1 MEMKGMSKL
10 KAPFWLIWGLLIWVG
25 LSCGAKIDGEEEV
38 MNENRTTVNLIH
50 VGAVVDKLTPS
61 IGGAAEK
68 CIQMALTDFYAA
80 HPHYRN
86 RLVMKIRDSQDVV
99 AATSAGEVFF
109 ALFGLL
115 LLGLMNF
122 ERGS

>member
-1 MEMKGMSKL
+1 MSKL
-10 KAPFWLIWGLLIWVG
+10 RAPFWLIWGLLIWVG
-25 LSCGAKIDGEEEV
+25 LSCAAKIDGEEEV
-38 MNENRTTVNLIH
+38 MNENRTAVNFIH

-86 RLVMKIRDSQDVV
+86 RLVMQIRDSQDVV

-115 LLGLMNF
+115 LFGLMNF